1 MAGQRD
7 QVLVPD
13 LIIIFDDDPFFR
25 DIVVVLGIGIS
36 LVDGFYDFIKFDLH
50 VSFLSVGNDVLSDLT
65 PDLIILH
72 SSAFSDQVK
81 YNKGMETILF
91 SKMDKQDIINL
102 LMNGGILAFPTDTV
116 FGLASI
122 AEEEAIDRIYE
133 AKGRSFDKALPM
145 MCDSLKMVKKFA
157 CVNRNAEKI
166 IRRFTPGALTLVMKK
181 KESLSEK
188 ITKGK
193 DTIAIRIPDD
203 EFILDLIRQMKKPLM
218 VTQINLGK

>member
-1 MAGQRD
+1 
-7 QVLVPD
+7 
-13 LIIIFDDDPFFR
+13 
-25 DIVVVLGIGIS
+25 
-36 LVDGFYDFIKFDLH
+36 
-50 VSFLSVGNDVLSDLT
+50 
-65 PDLIILH
+65 
-72 SSAFSDQVK
+72 
-81 YNKGMETILF
+81 METILF

-122 AEEEAIDRIYE
+122 AEEKAIDRIYE

-193 DTIAIRIPDD
+193 DTIAVRIPDD
-203 EFILDLIRQMKKPLM
+203 EFILDLIRQMKRPLM
-218 VTQINLGK
+218 VTSANISGNGSLLKWEDVLSCMDHKIDGIVCEDARGDSASSIIDVSGDEIKLLREGPISLNEIKEALL